1 MEKKWIFCICICL
14 FLFAF
19 SGCGAQIPDMTDEE
33 REAIS
38 KYAADL
44 LLKYDASLPSRLVE
58 IEEEAEPTPE
68 PIPTP
73 EPVEVDKPEE
83 TEAPD
88 VTETPQETT
97 IPQET
102 EEPKNF
108 DMLEDTL
115 LLPEGVS
122 LVYCECEATQSFV
135 DETDGYQTLE
145 ADMGKLLL
153 VVRFKLLNNS
163 NTVQNVDMLQDNIVY
178 KVFVDE
184 QVINGMI
191 TMVGNDLTTFIGAL
205 QPEESKDVIL
215 FAEVDEVLWQNS
227 QSVKVEFHRQ
237 ELVSEIMVK

>member
-38 KYAADL
+38 EYAADL